1 MGVNFALTP
10 PADPLGHAEVLSDIY
25 GEVKR
30 FKTFTYDRAY
40 LSALKAVG
48 ATHVIVGVPNE
59 ELADVAGG
67 VGAATA
73 IVEAIRPFAA
83 AMALTVAV
91 GTQPLAFWHEPLD
104 VYAPYLVDAV
114 RNMRTAIQTA
124 GLTGTIKVTVP
135 HIYDV
140 LETSYPPTDGAFQPK
155 YAQIIRDICQMIRDD
170 GGFFT
175 INIYPWF
182 TYRGIPGA
190 VTLDYALLKEAH
202 TVGGITYANMMLA
215 QMAAVRAALLRLDST
230 FTESNL
236 PIVVGETGW
245 PTTGHVDA
253 TEANAATFISNVV
266 QMAADGLID
275 VYLFEA
281 FDEPGKQAIPGTL
294 QDKVEEKNF
303 GLVHKLPKYPI
314 IGLGGAGAQVLSVST
329 PTSGAKCMH
338 PGATAVLWGSRRVLS
353 CGAVVGRCAVGQ
365 L

>member
-1 MGVNFALTP
+1 MLKPGGPPTACLPLSAATAPHLGVNFAMSY
-10 PADPLGHAEVLSDIY
+10 PANPLIEARAFSQAY
-25 GEVKR
+25 PQVKK
-30 FKTFTYDRAY
+30 FKTFVYNEAY
-40 LSALKAVG
+40 LSALQAVG

-59 ELADVAGG
+59 ELAAIAADASNAQPVLDVLARFS
-67 VGAATA
+67 GAM
-73 IVEAIRPFAA
+73 R
-83 AMALTVAV
+83 LTIAV
-91 GTQPLAFWHEPLD
+91 GTQPLAHWRNDQLVPH
-104 VYAPYLVDAV
+104 LVDAV
-114 RNMRTAIQTA
+114 RNMRTAIQNA

-202 TVGGITYANMMLA
+202 TVGGVTYANMMLA

-236 PIVVGETGW
+236 PIVVGQTGW
-245 PTTGHVDA
+245 PTRGHPDA

-303 GLVHKLPKYPI
+303 GIMRLLPKYSVPSLTCSNANPPS
-314 IGLGGAGAQVLSVST
+314 GLPSASL
-329 PTSGAKCMH
+329 
-338 PGATAVLWGSRRVLS
+338 
-353 CGAVVGRCAVGQ
+353 
-365 L
+365 